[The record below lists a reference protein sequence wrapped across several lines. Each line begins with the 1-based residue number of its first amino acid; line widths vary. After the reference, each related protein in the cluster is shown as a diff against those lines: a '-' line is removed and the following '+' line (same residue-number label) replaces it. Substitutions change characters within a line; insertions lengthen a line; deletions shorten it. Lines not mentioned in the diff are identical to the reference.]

1 MFLDG
6 GMWFMYT
13 FDVRERERKKES
25 ITHMFII
32 YFSNIVNIYYLCD
45 FFRWKH

>member
-13 FDVRERERKKES
+13 FDVREREREKERKYY
-25 ITHMFII
+25 T
-32 YFSNIVNIYYLCD
+32 YFYYIL
-45 FFRWKH
+45 FKYSKYILFV

>member
-13 FDVRERERKKES
+13 FDVREREKERK
-25 ITHMFII
+25 
-32 YFSNIVNIYYLCD
+32 YYTYVYYIL
-45 FFRWKH
+45 FKYSKYILFV